1 MSTLITFKLIEAIRS
16 EFRLDWRGIHGA
28 NHWARVRTN
37 GLTIAES
44 NGANKRVVEYFSF
57 LHDVCRLTEGRD
69 HDHGPRAVVFARSLR
84 KHFIELSD
92 DEFELLESAIEGH
105 THQTIHHNLT
115 VNTCWDADRLDLPR
129 VGITPDPSRLCTDV
143 GRQLATLRARD
154 PRAITAHR
162 SSAGLPRKVSSK

>member
-1 MSTLITFKLIEAIRS
+1 MSTLITFPLVEAIRS

-44 NGANKRVVEYFSF
+44 NGANKRVVEYFAF
-57 LHDVCRLTEGRD
+57 LHDGCRQTDGRD
-69 HDHGPRAVVFARSLR
+69 HGHGPRAVVFTRSIR

-92 DEFELLESAIEGH
+92 DEFELLEFAIEGH
-105 THQTIHHNLT
+105 THQASHHNLT

-143 GRQLATLRARD
+143 GRQLARLRTSDSRFNAS
-154 PRAITAHR
+154 HR
-162 SSAGLPRKVSSK
+162 PSDALPRKSRFK